1 MLIYEAPWKQ
11 HGLAGWLANGWVL
24 SGTGQFR
31 SGMPYTMRTGGSLAE
46 EFTDTGTAIVGLGPG
61 MNGSGGDNRV
71 YGVGRNTYR
80 YPATWKADMR
90 LGKSFDFGHMRQLE
104 LLAESFNLFNHQNVT
119 ELETTGYTIES
130 GSPGSL
136 PTLNFLTGP
145 VVRTNGTIAKPN
157 TTEFGQPLNINANN
171 FYRERQIQVGL
182 RIRF

>member
-1 MLIYEAPWKQ
+1 
-11 HGLAGWLANGWVL
+11 
-24 SGTGQFR
+24 
-31 SGMPYTMRTGGSLAE
+31 
-46 EFTDTGTAIVGLGPG
+46 
-61 MNGSGGDNRV
+61 
-71 YGVGRNTYR
+71 
-80 YPATWKADMR
+80 
-90 LGKSFDFGHMRQLE
+90 
-104 LLAESFNLFNHQNVT
+104 VT